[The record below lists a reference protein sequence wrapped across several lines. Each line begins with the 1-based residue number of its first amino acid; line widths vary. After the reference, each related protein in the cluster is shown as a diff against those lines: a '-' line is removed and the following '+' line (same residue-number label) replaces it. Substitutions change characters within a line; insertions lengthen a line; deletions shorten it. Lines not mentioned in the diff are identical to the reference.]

1 MTRLTACACV
11 FAAAM
16 SVAQAQSPAPSRPAT
31 YMTGAELTGQIKTGI
46 ATRPEMATGRVAN
59 TDRYRIN
66 LIHRGAA
73 AGAIVHAV
81 GTEVHHITEGA
92 ATLVTGGT
100 IVRPAGG
107 GPATINGGVS
117 RRVTKGDVVL
127 IQFGHNDNG
136 ARGALKGIG
145 EETEERENAQT
156 QEKETVH
163 TFGWY
168 LRRYIAEIRAK
179 AKQ

>member
-1 MTRLTACACV
+1 MNRLTACACA

-31 YMTGAELTGQIKTGI
+31 YMTEAELVASIKTGL
-46 ATRPEMATGRVAN
+46 ATRPEMATGRVAT
-59 TDRYRIN
+59 TDHYRIN

-92 ATLVTGGT
+92 GTLVTGGT

-107 GPATINGGVS
+107 GPATIDGGVS
-117 RRVTKGDVVL
+117 RRVTKGDVIL
-127 IQFGHNDNG
+127 IPEGTPH
-136 ARGALKGIG
+136 
-145 EETEERENAQT
+145 
-156 QEKETVH
+156 
-163 TFGWY
+163 WY
-168 LRRYIAEIRAK
+168 QAVEGSVRYLEIRFNVP
-179 AKQ
+179 QE